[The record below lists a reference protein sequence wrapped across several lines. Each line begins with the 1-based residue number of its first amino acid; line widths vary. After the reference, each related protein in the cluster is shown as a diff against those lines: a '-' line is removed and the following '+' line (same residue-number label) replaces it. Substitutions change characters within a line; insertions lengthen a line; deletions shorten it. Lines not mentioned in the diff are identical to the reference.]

1 MKVMKI
7 YTKENNKENISY
19 QIYIYILELLSCV
32 AVTFPMP
39 SLSCSNL
46 HVCHILLSY
55 YYFLKC
61 ILTATLLL
69 CFNLL

>member
-7 YTKENNKENISY
+7 YTKENNKENISH

-46 HVCHILLSY
+46 HVCHILL
-55 YYFLKC
+55 
-61 ILTATLLL
+61 
-69 CFNLL
+69 